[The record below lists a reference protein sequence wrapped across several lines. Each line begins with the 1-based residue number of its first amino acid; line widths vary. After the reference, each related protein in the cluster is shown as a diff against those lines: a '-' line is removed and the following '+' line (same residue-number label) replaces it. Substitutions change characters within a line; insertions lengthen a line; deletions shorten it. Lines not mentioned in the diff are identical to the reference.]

1 MKSYQSKLWSEC
13 RILNTETENRFV
25 VAVFAIGDVHGCLN
39 ALEAVV
45 NAAGIQR
52 DDINLQTRGFWQ
64 ANEERQSRRGR
75 L

>member
-1 MKSYQSKLWSEC
+1 MAL
-13 RILNTETENRFV
+13 
-25 VAVFAIGDVHGCLN
+25 FAIGDVHGCLN